1 MMVCIDNRCAD
12 IYFNLAAEEYLL
24 KRRREDYFMVWQSD
38 PCVVMGKNQSVEA
51 EVEAEYMRQ
60 EGIQLARRF
69 SGGGTVYHDK
79 GNINLTFI
87 ETVSQPVFD
96 EYLQRTVDF
105 LENMGLAAYTDERLG
120 IYLDGKKISGSAQCI
135 HKDRVMY
142 HCTLLFSTNLTI
154 LNKVLQ
160 ERERASE
167 AELIPG
173 LQAVRA
179 VPSVR
184 SEVTNIC
191 LYLDTAMDIKRF
203 MRLLFHY
210 FLTED
215 DGNTIYHF
223 SPEDEATIGFLKR
236 EKYADEGW
244 IWQRAAFADEEPS
257 SRGSIKK
264 G

>member
-24 KRRREDYFMVWQSD
+24 KRRREDYFMVWQSE
-38 PCVVMGKNQSVEA
+38 PCVVMGKNQSAEA
-51 EVEAEYMRQ
+51 EVDEGCMRD
-60 EGIQLARRF
+60 EGIRLARRF
-69 SGGGTVYHDK
+69 SGGGAVYHDR

-87 ETVSQPVFD
+87 ETASQPAFE

-105 LENMGLAAYTDERLG
+105 LESMGLAAYTDERMG

-135 HKDRVMY
+135 HKNRVMY
-142 HCTLLFSTNLTI
+142 HCTLLFSTNLAI

-160 ERERASE
+160 GNSSLD
-167 AELIPG
+167 AELVPG
-173 LQAVRA
+173 LKAVRA

-191 LYLDTAMDIKRF
+191 LHLDTMMDIKRF
-203 MRLLFHY
+203 VRLLFHY

-223 SPEDEATIGFLKR
+223 SPEDEAAIGLLKR
-236 EKYADEGW
+236 EKYAEEGW
-244 IWQRAAFADEEPS
+244 IRQRAALA
-257 SRGSIKK
+257 G
-264 G
+264 GLH

>member
-1 MMVCIDNRCAD
+1 MVCIDNRCAD

-24 KRRREDYFMVWQSD
+24 KRWREDYFMVWQSD
-38 PCVVMGKNQSVEA
+38 PCVVMGKNQSEEA
-51 EVEAEYMRQ
+51 EVDAEYMRR

-87 ETVSQPVFD
+87 ETASQPVFD

-105 LENMGLAAYTDERLG
+105 LESMGLAAYTDERLG

-135 HKDRVMY
+135 HKNRVMY
-142 HCTLLFSTNLTI
+142 HCTLLFSTDLTI
-154 LNKVLQ
+154 LNKVL
-160 ERERASE
+160 RGDFSE
-167 AELIPG
+167 AEQIPG
-173 LQAVRA
+173 LPAVRA

-203 MRLLFHY
+203 VRLLFHY

-215 DGNTIYHF
+215 DENTIYHF
-223 SPEDEATIGFLKR
+223 SPEDSAAIELLKR
-236 EKYADEGW
+236 VKYANEGW
-244 IWQRAAFADEEPS
+244 IHQRAALKE
-257 SRGSIKK
+257 R
-264 G
+264 